1 MAELER
7 GVWQR
12 FDHDPRLPSHAHLRA
27 SDLDRDVI
35 ADVLATAYAEGRLD
49 RDELDERSDR
59 LRATKTL
66 GELPDL
72 VADLVVDR
80 SAPRPA
86 VRSMRREA
94 EERYAARRNAALWSF
109 LVPTVICWVIWVS
122 VLLGGGGTA
131 FPWPVFVT
139 LGTGAGWFRMLTA
152 REAQIAELE
161 RHLEEKQLR
170 REERRRRRLEGP
182 S

>member
-35 ADVLATAYAEGRLD
+35 ADVLATAYGEGRLD

-66 GELPDL
+66 GELPEL

-94 EERYAARRNAALWSF
+94 EEAYAARQRQALLSF
-109 LVPTVICWVIWVS
+109 LTPTLICWVIWFAV
-122 VLLGGGGTA
+122 GMG
-131 FPWPVFVT
+131 FPWPLFVT
-139 LGTGAGWFRMLTA
+139 IGTAMGPLAVLANG
-152 REAQIAELE
+152 RERQVAEIQAKLE
-161 RHLEEKQLR
+161 SKEQR

>member
-12 FDHDPRLPSHAHLRA
+12 FDQDPRLPSHAHLRA

-35 ADVLATAYAEGRLD
+35 ADVLATAYGEGRLD
-49 RDELDERSDR
+49 REELDERSDR
-59 LRATKTL
+59 LRTTKTL

-72 VADLVVDR
+72 VGDLVVDQ

-86 VRSMRREA
+86 GRSMRREA
-94 EERYAARRNAALWSF
+94 EEKYAARRNAALWSF
-109 LVPTVICWVIWVS
+109 LLPTVICWVVWAS
-122 VLLGGGGTA
+122 VLLGAGGTA
-131 FPWPVFVT
+131 FPWPLFVT

-152 REAQIAELE
+152 REAQVAELE
-161 RHLEEKQLR
+161 RQLEEKERR
-170 REERRRRRLEGP
+170 REERRLRRLQGP